1 MSAGTPREGL
11 HIQAAPQYTFR
22 LGPVQGL
29 DGGNP
34 VMAGIRCRFGMHSY
48 HTTTNDEGSKYLVCA
63 RCGKETFPSSS
74 SGPRIVV

>member
-1 MSAGTPREGL
+1 
-11 HIQAAPQYTFR
+11 
-22 LGPVQGL
+22 
-29 DGGNP
+29 
-34 VMAGIRCRFGMHSY
+34 MAGIRCRFGMHSY